1 MKLPSLKS
9 CLLPLATLALGAA
22 LSLPA
27 GARRNAA
34 FIAENRTMKYSG
46 SSASHDITATPEAEC
61 LFVKENMDFAAR
73 QYRYM
78 LRNLSEGKGVMP
90 RTLNPNGTLAKSDIY
105 WWTSGFFPGTL
116 WYIADFTGDAA
127 LRDSARTYT
136 HKLEPV
142 RKYTGNHDIGFMMYC
157 SYGHANAFDPQ
168 AAYKD
173 ILVESARSLCTRFNE
188 KTGVIQSWNS
198 FRSWHG
204 DKTYDFPVIIDN
216 MMNLEMLFQAS
227 RLTGDPKFREV
238 AVAHADK
245 TLVQHFRED
254 GSAYHVLAYN
264 AGTGRVDEYRGGQG
278 YSNTSAWARGQ
289 SWGLYGFT
297 MCYRETG
304 DERYLERAVRSAEY
318 ILDHPNLP
326 SDGVPY
332 WDFDRPGEER
342 DASAAAVI
350 ASGLLE
356 LSGYVPQ
363 KQARRYFRAA
373 ERILRSLSSDKY
385 LNPAGSAHGFLL
397 AHSVGHKP
405 KGSQVDVPIIY
416 ADYYFLEAL
425 LRYRDLKQSST
436 RRTMD
441 KISEQ
446 H

>member
-1 MKLPSLKS
+1 MKRYSILLFCCLLASSFLTEAFAQRFVRRSLERASVQAALMDAEIADTTLYPTSLSPQGELELKS
-9 CLLPLATLALGAA
+9 IR
-22 LSLPA
+22 SW
-27 GARRNAA
+27 
-34 FIAENRTMKYSG
+34 
-46 SSASHDITATPEAEC
+46 
-61 LFVKENMDFAAR
+61 V
-73 QYRYM
+73 
-78 LRNLSEGKGVMP
+78 
-90 RTLNPNGTLAKSDIY
+90 
-105 WWTSGFFPGTL
+105 SGFFPGNL
-116 WYIADFTGDAA
+116 WYLYAATQDPMWLGKARRRTAA
-127 LRDSARTYT
+127 LAGLADYGRT
-136 HKLEPV
+136 
-142 RKYTGNHDIGFMMYC
+142 HDLGFMVGCPVGLGLKLTQDRAYRDLIVRT
-157 SYGHANAFDPQ
+157 SETLITRFDPNVGL
-168 AAYKD
+168 
-173 ILVESARSLCTRFNE
+173 I
-188 KTGVIQSWNS
+188 
-198 FRSWHG
+198 RSWTNKNG
-204 DKTYDFPVIIDN
+204 KPNPYLVIIDN

-304 DERYLERAVRSAEY
+304 DERYLERAVRRAGY